1 MVSDQARD
9 AAAAAET
16 GRRRSYGHPDFSTWG
31 PVFAFVL
38 VFVVFGIWKTDI
50 FLTEQNLFT
59 ILNDNASLAII
70 SFGLTVVLLTG
81 EFDLSLAGVISFTGY
96 LSAGLI
102 ANQGLPTPL
111 SVAIVLMVGALIG
124 LVNGVLVV
132 YFRIHALIATLA
144 VASLLNGLT
153 FLYSDGAVLYNGI
166 PESFTQIGRS
176 GVGLLDVP
184 AFYMVAIGI
193 VLWAMLRY
201 TGAGRYMHAIGGNR
215 EAARLSGIRVSRYV
229 IAAFVIS
236 AMCASV
242 AGIVETAR
250 NGSAQP
256 TGGASFLLPAFA
268 AAFLGAATLRRGE
281 FHIIGTVIGVYLIAV
296 ATSGLFILGAPFYTQ
311 EFLTGGLLILA
322 TAGSRFLGRRRDEAR
337 LRAQV
342 RRRAA
347 SGEAAT
353 AAQGD

>member
-1 MVSDQARD
+1 MSSDGGGAPAPDDERGWRKVIPRD
-9 AAAAAET
+9 L
-16 GRRRSYGHPDFSTWG
+16 GTWG

-38 VFVVFGIWKTDI
+38 VFVVFGIWKTDV

-59 ILNDNASLAII
+59 IINDNADLAII

-81 EFDLSLAGVISFTGY
+81 EFDLSLAGVVSFTGY

-102 ANQGLPTPL
+102 ANQGLPTAAAV
-111 SVAIVLMVGALIG
+111 VAVLLVGALIG
-124 LVNGVLVV
+124 LINGVLIVH
-132 YFRIHALIATLA
+132 FRIHALIATLA
-144 VASLLNGLT
+144 VASILDGLT
-153 FLYSDGAVLYNGI
+153 FLYSGGSVLYTGI
-166 PESFTQIGRS
+166 PHSFIQIGRT
-176 GVGLLDVP
+176 GLGNLDAP
-184 AFYMVAIGI
+184 AFYMAGIGV

-201 TGAGRYMHAIGGNR
+201 TGAGRYLHAIGGNR
-215 EAARLSGIRVSRYV
+215 EAARLSGIRVGRYV
-229 IAAFVIS
+229 IAAFMIS
-236 AMCASV
+236 AMCSSV

-256 TGGASFLLPAFA
+256 TAGQSFLLPAFA

-296 ATSGLFILGAPFYTQ
+296 ATSGLFTLGAPFYTQ

-322 TAGSRFLGRRRDEAR
+322 TAGSRLLGRRRDEAR

-342 RRRAA
+342 QRREEPKRAKGR
-347 SGEAAT
+347 SN
-353 AAQGD
+353 D